1 MVTNTIKLQLNNIQL
16 SKENFLISFESLRL
30 PRAIKRMKKKV
41 SKLDFDAK

>member
-30 PRAIKRMKKKV
+30 PRAINRMKKKV